1 MQVRLRTILL
11 VFGMVSASLWAA
23 DFPMMGTWKLN
34 PARSKLTGA
43 VPKSR
48 TLKIEPSGSGFKY
61 TIDTI
66 DAQGKPDLRTYTG
79 NVDGKEYTT
88 KWNSGTINWKQ
99 IDSRTWE
106 TTAMVAGKVIEIS
119 RRVVSPDGK
128 VLTTTTALLDA
139 QGQPVLTIAV
149 YDKQ

>member
-1 MQVRLRTILL
+1 MQVRPRTILL
-11 VFGMVSASLWAA
+11 VLGLVSATLWAA
-23 DFPMMGTWKLN
+23 DFPLMGTWKLN
-34 PARSKLTGA
+34 PSRSKLTGP
-43 VPKSR
+43 VPRSR
-48 TLKIEPSGSGFKY
+48 FLKIEPSGSGFKY

-79 NVDGKEYTT
+79 NVDGKQYPT
-88 KWNSGTINWKQ
+88 KWNSGTIDWKQ
-99 IDSRTWE
+99 IDARTWE
-106 TTAMVAGKVIEIS
+106 TTARVAGKVTEES

-128 VLTTTTALLDA
+128 TLTTTTALLGA